1 MSSTEVLSSLRGKVL
16 KTPQRKVSHGES
28 THLCEIQHE
37 AWSPYNSNLQ
47 MQGIKVIVKNPVP
60 KVKKG
65 DAFEDTMLLIDMMK
79 QQKEM
84 NNQEKK
90 ETRIRELA
98 LEQKRKREEK
108 DKGNTSR
115 YLL

>member
-1 MSSTEVLSSLRGKVL
+1 
-16 KTPQRKVSHGES
+16 
-28 THLCEIQHE
+28 
-37 AWSPYNSNLQ
+37 

-60 KVKKG
+60 TVKKG

-90 ETRIRELA
+90 EKRIRELA

-115 YLL
+115 YFL